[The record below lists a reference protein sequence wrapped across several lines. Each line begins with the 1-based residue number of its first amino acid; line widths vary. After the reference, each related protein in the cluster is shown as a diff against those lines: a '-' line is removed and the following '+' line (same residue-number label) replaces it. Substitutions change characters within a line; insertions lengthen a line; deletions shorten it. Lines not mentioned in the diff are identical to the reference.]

1 MNKLIE
7 KLLDE
12 NITLTSNITTII
24 DEPCKFL
31 SEIDVTDNVY
41 QKQIKYNFDELT
53 QLITL
58 TVGVTDEKI
67 FDVILEIENRLN
79 AKIKVHT
86 IRHTASNLL
95 ELKYI
100 LSSLNKEIRK
110 INASCFFFD
119 NNSVNNI
126 YYK

>member
-7 KLLDE
+7 KILNED
-12 NITLTSNITTII
+12 IHLTSNIATII
-24 DEPCKFL
+24 EQPCKFL

-41 QKQIKYNFDELT
+41 QKQIQYDFDKFT

-58 TVGVTDEKI
+58 TIGITDENN
-67 FDVILEIENRLN
+67 FDLILEIENQLDT
-79 AKIKVHT
+79 KIKVHT
-86 IRHTASNLL
+86 TRHTASNLL

-110 INASCFFFD
+110 RESVNASK
-119 NNSVNNI
+119 N
-126 YYK
+126 